1 MATSLHFG
9 KKLSNGLLIIFFL
22 SLQSVFSQNRSYATI
37 VASESNVD
45 NAANSTDQDLN
56 TSASIRASSG
66 LALGLG
72 AYAGYLELRYP
83 TPLLANT
90 TSYIKVSSEDEL
102 LPFLLGGNLGNL
114 LANIGGTVLLG
125 NQEFLVEAKNGA
137 TTVLQANTNNATNF
151 AAASSRIV
159 VDQAGDYF
167 VAMTPNLPY
176 DRLRFTNNLG
186 SLIGINNT
194 KNLAVFGAFHG
205 EGTIDCGTPSF
216 TSFTGSGLSL
226 DLLNLGGAG
235 VTNPEFAMDG
245 NPSTA
250 SEMSLGI
257 IAVAATIE
265 QTFYFDS
272 VSNPT
277 DQIYMTM
284 AINPSL
290 LQLGIL
296 DNITVNG
303 MNGANEEFSATLT
316 SLLSLDVLTLL
327 QSGDATTFSF
337 NPGTSIDKVTLGL
350 SSLLNVSLPQNMNI
364 FEVFLAPAVPVLD
377 ASSTSI
383 AICEGS
389 SANLVATTQ
398 DSTSELRWYDAAV
411 GGNLLATLNSGDS
424 YTTPVLTEDQTY
436 YVAAATPGCLIA
448 SPRLE
453 VPVTVVATPTANDI
467 SVSGNEFPFC
477 SSSAVILHPSSA
489 IEGEY
494 LWYLDQ
500 NKVVEIMDG
509 MVDGGVSYTISAI
522 DGSLTVT
529 GLDETNS
536 PYTYYVSLEE
546 ASAGC
551 ENIVGDL
558 KEVQVTVVDS
568 STSALVNLDV
578 DSGIILLDEIIG
590 FFGADSAT
598 TISGAV
604 TGDVVAGDV
613 INLLVNNTLYT
624 GILDADLNFNITV
637 DGIDLVTDLDNIL
650 DVFVEGGVCTNS
662 GNALI
667 DLPDIT
673 VNATFQEFCASDN
686 PTLADLIIDP
696 NLALFDALDIN
707 VAADLNTPLID
718 GSVYFAGILNIPNSI
733 LPRVQ
738 ITVGI
743 SSVPAPT
750 TSEINQEFCES
761 SEATIG
767 DIQVNETDV
776 VFYDSETQGTVLDP
790 SSPLVAGTYYI
801 ASVVDGCESTE
812 RLIINVSI
820 VASDMATIT
829 GEREEVCI
837 DREYSYTTEDNRQN
851 YIWEVE
857 GGTIAEGGTSTDNF
871 VTILWDDLQDTSLS
885 VSYENTTGCGASVS
899 ETVATI
905 TCGEV
910 LGEEFG
916 ILVYNEFTPNND
928 GFNDYFVVKG
938 ILNYSSSVQ
947 IYNRNGNLVFET
959 ENYQNNWNGI
969 ATVSGVLNSGD
980 DLPSGTYYYVINIPE
995 LEKDLMGWLQLV
1007 R

>member
-1 MATSLHFG
+1 MATSLLLR
-9 KKLSNGLLIIFFL
+9 KKLYNGLLILFFL
-22 SLQSVFSQNRSYATI
+22 SLQSVISQNRTYATL

-45 NAANSTDQDLN
+45 SAINSTDQDLN
-56 TSASIRASSG
+56 TSAIVRASSG

-72 AYAGYLELRYP
+72 AYAGHLELRYAV
-83 TPLLANT
+83 PLQANT
-90 TSYIKVSSEDEL
+90 TSYIKIDSEDEL

-114 LANIGGTVLLG
+114 LANLGGTVLLG
-125 NQEFLVEAKNGA
+125 NQEFTVEAKNGA
-137 TTVLQANTNNATNF
+137 TTILQANTNNATNF
-151 AAASSRIV
+151 ASASSRIV
-159 VDQAGDYF
+159 IDEAGDYF
-167 VAMTPNLPY
+167 VAMTPNLAY
-176 DRLRFTNNLG
+176 DRLRLTNNLG
-186 SLIGINNT
+186 SLIGVNNT
-194 KNLAVFGAFHG
+194 KNLTVFGAFHG
-205 EGTIDCGTPSF
+205 EGTVNCGSPSF
-216 TSFTGSGLSL
+216 TSFDGSGLSL
-226 DLLNLGGAG
+226 DILNLGGAG
-235 VTNPEFAMDG
+235 VTNPELAMDG
-245 NPSTA
+245 DPNTA
-250 SEMSLGI
+250 SELSLGI
-257 IAVAATIE
+257 LAVTGTIA
-265 QTFYFDS
+265 QTFYFDT

-296 DNITVNG
+296 DNISVTGV
-303 MNGANEEFSATLT
+303 NGANEEFSDSLT
-316 SLLSLDVLTLL
+316 SLLSLDIITLL
-327 QSGDATTFSF
+327 QSGEATTFSF

-350 SSLLNVSLPQNMNI
+350 SSLLNVSLPQNMNVY
-364 FEVFLAPAVPVLD
+364 EVFLAPAVPNLD
-377 ASSTSI
+377 ASSTSV

-389 SANLVATTQ
+389 SANLVANTQ

-411 GGNLLATLNSGDS
+411 GGNLLVTLNSGDV
-424 YTTPVLTEDQTY
+424 YTTPTLAEDQIY
-436 YVAAATPGCLIA
+436 YVAAATPGCSIE
-448 SPRLE
+448 SPRVG
-453 VPVTVVATPTANDI
+453 VPVTVAAIPTADDI
-467 SVSGNEFPFC
+467 SVSGNEFPLC
-477 SSSAVILHPSSA
+477 SSSAVVLHPSSA
-489 IEGEY
+489 IQGEY
-494 LWYLDQ
+494 SWYFDQ
-500 NKVVEIMDG
+500 NKTMEITDG
-509 MVDGGVSYTISAI
+509 MEDGDVTYAISAI
-522 DGSLTVT
+522 DGSLTIT
-529 GLDETNS
+529 GLDEANS

-551 ENIVGDL
+551 ENVAGDL
-558 KEVQVTVVDS
+558 KEVQVTIVDS
-568 STSALVNLDV
+568 NTSAEVNIDI
-578 DSGIILLDEIIG
+578 DSGIVLLDELIG
-590 FFGADSAT
+590 FFGAESAT
-598 TISGAV
+598 TIAGAV

-624 GILDADLNFNITV
+624 GVLDTDLNFTITV
-637 DGIDLVTDLDNIL
+637 DGIDLVSDLDHIL
-650 DVFVEGGVCTNS
+650 DVFVEGGVCTTS
-662 GNALI
+662 GNVLI
-667 DLPDIT
+667 DLPDIN

-686 PTLADLIIDP
+686 PTLADLIIDS
-696 NLALFDALDIN
+696 NLSLFDALDIN
-707 VAADLNTPLID
+707 VAADLNTPLVD
-718 GSVYFAGILNIPNSI
+718 GSVYFAGILDIPNSI

-743 SSVPAPT
+743 RSVPAPT

-767 DIQVNETDV
+767 DLQVNETDV
-776 VFYDSETQGTVLDP
+776 VFYDSETEGTVLDP
-790 SSPLVAGTYYI
+790 TSPLTAGTYFV
-801 ASVVDGCESTE
+801 AAVVDGCESSE

-820 VASDMATIT
+820 LASDIATIT

-837 DREYSYTTEDNRQN
+837 DREYRYTTEDNRQN
-851 YIWEVE
+851 YVWEVF

-871 VTILWDDLQDTSLS
+871 ISILWDDLEETSLR

-899 ETVATI
+899 ETVSTI

-938 ILNYSSSVQ
+938 ILNYSSRVQ

-959 ENYQNNWNGI
+959 ENYQNDWNGI